1 MTLYLFL
8 SPGNEI
14 QEVKVL
20 GQVRVVEAVRGHLP
34 LYLGGENTWEGCDRR
49 LRSIFFFLIIIF
61 FFSSPYFFLPLSNA
75 H

>member
-34 LYLGGENTWEGCDRR
+34 LYLGGENAWEGCDRR
-49 LRSIFFFLIIIF
+49 LRSIFFF
-61 FFSSPYFFLPLSNA
+61 
-75 H
+75 